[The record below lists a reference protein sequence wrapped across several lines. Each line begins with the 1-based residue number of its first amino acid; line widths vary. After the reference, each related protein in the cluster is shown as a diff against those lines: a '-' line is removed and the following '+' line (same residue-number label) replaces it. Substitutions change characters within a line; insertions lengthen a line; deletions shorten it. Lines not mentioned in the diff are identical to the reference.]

1 MTLADVKL
9 GFILLLIPK
18 LLVANSVVCT
28 HFGETLEI
36 DHNVAVDCLPS
47 GENISDCIWAFR
59 SQFSQKGVND
69 LLYISS
75 NRINTSSISQR
86 FATETLLRSSYVL
99 LAGRGSRDNGTL
111 EEIDGLKSFIRSE
124 FAVN

>member
-1 MTLADVKL
+1 MTLSDVKL
-9 GFILLLIPK
+9 GFSPLPTIHCV
-18 LLVANSVVCT
+18 VANTVVCT

-36 DHNVAVDCLPS
+36 DQNVAVDCLPS

-59 SQFSQKGVND
+59 SQFSKSGIND

-86 FATETLLRSSYVL
+86 FNTDALLRSSYVL

-111 EEIDGLKSFIRSE
+111 EEIDGLKSFIRE
-124 FAVN
+124 LNEE

>member
-1 MTLADVKL
+1 M
-9 GFILLLIPK
+9 
-18 LLVANSVVCT
+18 ANSVVCT

-59 SQFSQKGVND
+59 SQFSKSGVND

-75 NRINTSSISQR
+75 NRINTSSISQQ
-86 FATETLLRSSYVL
+86 FSTDVLLRSAYVL
-99 LAGRGSRDNGTL
+99 LAGRGSRDTGNL
-111 EEIDGLKSFIRSE
+111 EEINGLKSFIRRKES
-124 FAVN
+124 VD